1 MIAIIRN
8 NVMTLYD
15 NVDAFYADEK
25 APKNNF
31 ISLNG
36 IIAIYNKSNEEIL

>member
-8 NVMTLYD
+8 NVMHIYD
-15 NVDAFYADEK
+15 NVDAFYKDEK

-31 ISLNG
+31 ISLGG
-36 IIAIYNKSNEEIL
+36 IIAVYNKSNEEIL